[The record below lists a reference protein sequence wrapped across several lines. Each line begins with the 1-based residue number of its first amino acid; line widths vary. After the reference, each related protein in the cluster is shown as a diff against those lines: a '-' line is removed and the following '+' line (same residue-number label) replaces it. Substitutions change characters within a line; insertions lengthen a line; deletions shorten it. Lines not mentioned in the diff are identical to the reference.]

1 MKGRI
6 LMLDFK
12 KVLTGAAFAA
22 LAAIGLLSLAGA
34 GEFEDAQ
41 SLFQSQQ
48 YGRAV
53 EIYTKLLKDDTQ
65 NVHIMFN
72 LGTALNFTGEQT
84 RAVEILNRAV
94 VSAESQTAAGSFEN
108 ELLGHI
114 YAELS
119 FTYIN
124 SERYDEAVVSAQK
137 GIDKYPALSKLYYA
151 QGEAYRLKDLYE
163 SAISSYQK
171 VLNIDPA
178 DTSASL
184 RVAKCFFD
192 MKRYDSA
199 ENLLREQVKNYP
211 QNTEMKF
218 NLGSALFKME
228 KKDEAI
234 KIWKEI
240 ASAEPGSEFGHR
252 AGQWLSELGVG
263 TSETLL
269 PKNLS
274 AEAITCSNM
283 GFSFVK
289 PANYY
294 MTKSE
299 DDQTSSIYMA
309 GRGVFDEVLKKTAE
323 ISLSISGQILDAGA
337 ASDYKEFAKIWKQN
351 QQKNGG
357 SGFQMTFE
365 RDMPEKAA
373 AMWEYEVDYEG
384 TKMKGATMVSVYKNY
399 GLLIWLNATAN
410 TYAKVKSDFDLLAES
425 LKK

>member
-1 MKGRI
+1 MRD
-6 LMLDFK
+6 LK
-12 KVLTGAAFAA
+12 KNLIGAAFAA
-22 LAAIGLLSLAGA
+22 LAAIGIIASAGA

-53 EIYTKLLKDDTQ
+53 EIYSKLLKNDAQ

-94 VSAESQTAAGSFEN
+94 TAAENKTGAGSFEN

-119 FTYIN
+119 FSYIN
-124 SERYDEAVVSAQK
+124 SEKYDEAIVSAQK
-137 GIDKYPALSKLYYA
+137 GIDKFSNLAKLYFA
-151 QGEAYRLKDLYE
+151 QGEAYRLKALYE

-171 VLNIDPA
+171 VLKMDPS
-178 DTSASL
+178 DTAASL

-199 ENLLREQVKNYP
+199 ETLLREQVKIYP

-240 ASAEPGSEFGHR
+240 ASAESGSEFGDR
-252 AGQWLSELGVG
+252 AAQWLVELGVG
-263 TSETLL
+263 TSEILL
-269 PKNLS
+269 PKNLA
-274 AEAITCSNM
+274 AESIVCSNM

-289 PANYY
+289 PALYY
-294 MTKSE
+294 MTKCE

-309 GRGVFDEVLKKTAE
+309 GRGVFDEALQKTAE
-323 ISLSISGQILDAGA
+323 ISLSVSGQILDTGVIP
-337 ASDYKEFAKIWKQN
+337 DYKEFSKTWKQN

-357 SGFQMTFE
+357 SGFQITFE
-365 RDMPEKAA
+365 RDMPEKSC

-384 TKMKGATMVSVYKNY
+384 TKMKGATLVSVYKNY

-410 TYAKVKSDFDLLAES
+410 TYAKVKSDFDLLIES